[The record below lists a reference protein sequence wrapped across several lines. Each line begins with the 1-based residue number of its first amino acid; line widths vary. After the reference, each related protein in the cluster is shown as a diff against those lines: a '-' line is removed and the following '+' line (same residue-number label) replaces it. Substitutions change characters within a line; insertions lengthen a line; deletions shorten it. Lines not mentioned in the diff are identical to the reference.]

1 MATQETG
8 NRTVEEGTVPAVREG
23 GQWKL
28 ELTDAIQRAVRPVAQ
43 QTSAYEL
50 ITRDVRAGAFQDRIV
65 AQVALM
71 NAERRERVEHA
82 K

>member
-1 MATQETG
+1 
-8 NRTVEEGTVPAVREG
+8 
-23 GQWKL
+23 
-28 ELTDAIQRAVRPVAQ
+28 LTDAIQRAVRPVAQ